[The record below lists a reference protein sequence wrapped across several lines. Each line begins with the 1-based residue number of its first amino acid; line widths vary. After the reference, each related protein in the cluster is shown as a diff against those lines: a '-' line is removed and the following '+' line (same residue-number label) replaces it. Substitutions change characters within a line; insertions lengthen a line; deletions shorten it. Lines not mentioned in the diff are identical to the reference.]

1 MAGVAGAVIGLTT
14 GAQPPIGGVTKAVA
28 DGTTTSRGCRTNFV
42 GFGKGLTNRVQSD
55 DIGPIED
62 FNPTD
67 DTVQEANS
75 LAQLFA
81 PTYTADILSWV
92 DTTP

>member
-1 MAGVAGAVIGLTT
+1 MAGVAGAVVGLVS
-14 GAQPPIGGVTKAVA
+14 GAQPNIAATVA
-28 DGTTTSRGCRTNFV
+28 LTDGTTTSRGCRTNFV
-42 GFGKGLTNRVQSD
+42 GFGKGITNQVQSMSD
-55 DIGPIED
+55 GTVIKD
-62 FNPTD
+62 FNATD

-81 PTYTADILSWV
+81 PTYTADVLSWV

>member
-1 MAGVAGAVIGLTT
+1 MSGVAGAVIGLAS
-14 GAQPPIGGVTKAVA
+14 GAQPNIAAAVA
-28 DGTTTSRGCRTNFV
+28 LTNGGAVSRGCRTNFI
-42 GFGKGLTNRVQSD
+42 GFGKGLENQVQSMSD
-55 DIGPIED
+55 GTVIED

-81 PTYTADILSWV
+81 PTYTADVLSWV